1 MGSRND
7 EGPAGSAVPGEDVVD
22 VGNGP
27 FAVPP
32 AGGPPLPP
40 VEPPVPSP
48 PLIVV
53 VAVAAPPPGAAP
65 KEVAEG
71 LPPAA
76 AAGPTALVVEWFLAP
91 VGPAGDPTVEVVPAD
106 PAAA

>member
-27 FAVPP
+27 LAVPP

-53 VAVAAPPPGAAP
+53 VAV
-65 KEVAEG
+65 
-71 LPPAA
+71 
-76 AAGPTALVVEWFLAP
+76 AGPTALVVEWFLAP